1 MSYKKYVKDY
11 KAKLVSVNDGR
22 GMKEI
27 YVYTGDYFTAGIQDG
42 QRGRVL
48 ATIVVCCIGCILCF
62 AGAGLIDCGGM
73 RQFYVAVPF
82 AVSLLPLGMMTA
94 GVWRCVRE
102 KEPLKREAVDHGW
115 HRTKGM
121 SMFAAIVAGISAVA
135 SVVYMLIAKDFS
147 GGQIVFTLLMAL
159 FAGLAFW
166 VWRTVQKKCNIH
178 QLEEVKSGQN
188 S

>member
-27 YVYTGDYFTAGIQDG
+27 FVYTGDYFTAGIEKG
-42 QRGRVL
+42 QRRQVL
-48 ATIVVCCIGCILCF
+48 AAIAGCCAGCILCF
-62 AGAGLIDCGGM
+62 AAAGMINCDGM
-73 RQFYVAVPF
+73 RQFYVAVPY

-94 GVWRCVRE
+94 GVWRCLRE
-102 KEPLKREAVDHGW
+102 KEPLKREAVDHSW
-115 HRTKGM
+115 RRVSGM
-121 SMFAAIVAGISAVA
+121 SLFAAIVAAITAVA
-135 SVVYMLIAKDFS
+135 SVVYMLIAKDLT
-147 GGQIVFTLLMAL
+147 GGQLAFTLLMAG
-159 FAGLAFW
+159 FAGFGGW
-166 VWRTVQKKCNIH
+166 TRKTVQKKCNIH

>member
-48 ATIVVCCIGCILCF
+48 AVLVGCCIGCILCF
-62 AGAGLIDCGGM
+62 AGAGLIDCDGM
-73 RQFYVAVPF
+73 RQFYVAMPF

-102 KEPLKREAVDHGW
+102 KEPLKREAVDHSW
-115 HRTKGM
+115 RRVRGM
-121 SMFAAIVAGISAVA
+121 GMFAAIMAGITAAA

-147 GGQIVFTLLMAL
+147 GVQIVFTLVMAL
-159 FAGLAFW
+159 FAGFGVGIWL
-166 VWRTVQKKCNIH
+166 TVQKKCNIH
-178 QLEEVKSGQN
+178 QLEDAKSVQN